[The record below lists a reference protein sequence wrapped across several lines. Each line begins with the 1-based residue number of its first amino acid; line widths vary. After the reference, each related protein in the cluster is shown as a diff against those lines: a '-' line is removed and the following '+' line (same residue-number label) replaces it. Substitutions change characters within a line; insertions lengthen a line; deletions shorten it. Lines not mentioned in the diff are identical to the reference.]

1 MVRKIGVFLLAL
13 LCLSLV
19 ACNQDKVDPEPKK
32 QPTTWNK
39 EQVMKKV
46 GEQIQKQTKLAPV
59 ELMMSEITNNEWKKV
74 HVIHL
79 SDKNYYFQKFDN
91 KQNGVQ
97 VYQLPGKQYVL
108 HIPQSRNW
116 QVSSVE
122 TSFQEKYVKDV
133 TPSGTMQELLPN
145 MHVAILSAALDN
157 VQMKTNTDTYELQLP
172 STEANAKLV
181 EKTLQAFSPTE
192 DITFT
197 KYESQLTI
205 DKKTFAIEAIKN
217 QISATRKTK
226 DGVKD
231 VTIKLK
237 VTYPAMKELKLPEHV
252 LKKAS

>member
-1 MVRKIGVFLLAL
+1 MVRKTGVFLLIL

-19 ACNQDKVDPEPKK
+19 ACSQEKANPEPKK
-32 QPTTWNK
+32 PKTWNK
-39 EQVMKKV
+39 EEVMEKV
-46 GEQIQKQTKLAPV
+46 AEQIQKQTKLAPV
-59 ELMMSEITNNEWKKV
+59 ELMMNETTDKDWVKA

-79 SDKNYYFQKFDN
+79 SDKNYYLQKVDN
-91 KQNGVQ
+91 NRNGVQ

-108 HIPQSRNW
+108 QLPQSKTW
-116 QVSSVE
+116 QASSVE

-145 MHVAILSAALDN
+145 MHFAILSAAMDN

-172 STEANAKLV
+172 NTEANAKLL
-181 EKTLQAFSPTE
+181 EQTLQAFSPAE

-197 KYESQLTI
+197 KYESQLTV
-205 DKKTFAIEAIKN
+205 DKKTFAIMSIKN

-226 DGVKD
+226 DGAKD

-237 VTYPAMKELKLPEHV
+237 VTYPDMRELTVPEHV
-252 LKKAS
+252 LKSGS